1 MPLRTFLAI
10 DLETTGL
17 NAGQDRITEIG
28 MVRFTLD
35 GVLDTFQS
43 MVNPGKPIPIRIQQ
57 ITGIQDEDVHD
68 ALHFNAMRLEI
79 EEFIGDATIVGQNV
93 GFDLRF
99 LSEEGVE
106 PRGAVLDTLDMAAIL
121 EPQLRDRS
129 LGALAAHFEVE
140 MPVAHRALA
149 DADATRSVFLALVD
163 RARELP
169 EGLLADLVAL
179 DTPEILGGSEDSA
192 VPGDEA
198 PSWALATLLR
208 DLARERGISLA
219 PRRVAAAPPSPQG
232 RARPAPPSPQRSL
245 DQFAAET
252 AAPKTAVEP
261 PVPPVPMTPISDRLR
276 VDRLRL
282 DAPRAQPSRPPIVAS
297 LRDNE
302 AELPEQ
308 ALAALAAGE
317 SHPDL
322 FGAFEQRAEQMGM
335 TRAVAQ
341 IIEAGGQLLVE
352 AGTGT
357 GKSLAYL
364 IPAGLWALKTG
375 ERVIVSTNT
384 INLQEQ
390 LIQKDA
396 PALRALLADTIGEEA
411 AESLRVVTLKG
422 RRNYLCLR
430 RVAQE
435 RVSGPASDGEA
446 SLLARLLVWLG
457 RTDSGDRGELIL
469 NSQEEQL
476 WERYSAEGEDCLS
489 GGHCAYVRDGTCFLL
504 RAKRAAEAAHIVIV
518 NHALLLS
525 DLAAGGSVLPSADTV
540 IIDEAHHLEDSA
552 TSHLGASVSFRSL
565 ADVLDGVYRVS
576 ARGSEAGIVA
586 GTELLARDPRI
597 DERTRSDLR
606 ARMAGLPAQVSQ
618 VRSETEALFRRLRT
632 FANDSADDRFGNSA
646 RLRLTQGVRAQPEW
660 SQIEIEW
667 ERAFEA
673 LRGIESAI
681 GELQAMLESIAE
693 ELSEDEPD
701 GPAAGGKPNDDW
713 ESLVGEAASLRE
725 MLTQRAELC
734 GDLLTRHD
742 PATIV
747 WLSTMRRS
755 DTATINS
762 APLRVA
768 TLLAERFFEQKRSV
782 VLTGATLT
790 TEGNYDYLRE
800 RVGLEEAEEEQFGSP
815 FDYRKAVRLILPPDM
830 PQPNDSEYPQAL
842 ADAIVELVRA
852 SEGRAL
858 ILFTAIGAL
867 RRTADLIREPLEADQ
882 ITVVAQG
889 MDGSPRR
896 IMRELASSPRTV
908 ALGVASLWEGVDVP
922 GEAISL
928 VAIARLPFPVPSD
941 PVYAARSEL
950 YEDPFFSYAVPQA
963 IVRFRQGF
971 GRLIRRKDD
980 RGVVAVLD
988 GRITSKGYGKA
999 FVRSLPPVE
1008 VMEVPLRDIGAATAD
1023 WLQK

>member
-1 MPLRTFLAI
+1 MPIRTFLAI

-17 NAGQDRITEIG
+17 NPDQDRITEIG

-57 ITGIQDEDVHD
+57 ITGIHDEDVRD
-68 ALHFNAMRLEI
+68 ALHFNAMRLEV

-99 LSEEGVE
+99 LGEVGVE

-129 LGALAAHFEVE
+129 LGALAEHFQVE
-140 MPVAHRALA
+140 MPVAHRALS
-149 DADATRSVFLALVD
+149 DADATRSVFLALVEQ
-163 RARELP
+163 ARQLP
-169 EGLLADLVAL
+169 PELLADLVAL
-179 DTPEILGGSEDSA
+179 DAPEVLGAGE
-192 VPGDEA
+192 GEGEA

-208 DLARERGISLA
+208 NIAGERGVSLA
-219 PRRVAAAPPSPQG
+219 PRRVASAPPSAQG
-232 RARPAPPSPQRSL
+232 RARPAAPSPQRSL
-245 DQFAAET
+245 DQFAAEQT
-252 AAPKTAVEP
+252 IA
-261 PVPPVPMTPISDRLR
+261 VPPAASRDTTPSVPSPSAIERLR
-276 VDRLRL
+276 VD
-282 DAPRAQPSRPPIVAS
+282 APPIQPSRPPVVAA
-297 LRDNE
+297 LRE
-302 AELPEQ
+302 EEVPLSER
-308 ALAALAAGE
+308 ALAALSAGE
-317 SHPDL
+317 SHSDL
-322 FGAFEQRAEQMGM
+322 FGAFEQRAEQIGM

-341 IIEAGGQLLVE
+341 TIEGGGQLLVE

-364 IPAGLWALKTG
+364 IPAALWALKTG
-375 ERVIVSTNT
+375 ERVVVSTNT

-396 PALRALLADTIGEEA
+396 PALRALLADTIGAEA

-435 RVSGPASDGEA
+435 RVAGPASDDEA

-469 NSQEEQL
+469 NNQEERL
-476 WERYSAEGEDCLS
+476 WERYNAEGEDCLS

-504 RAKRAAEAAHIVIV
+504 RAKRAAEAAHIIIA

-525 DLAAGGSVLPSADTV
+525 DLAAGGTVLPSADTV

-552 TSHLGASVSFRSL
+552 TSHLGASVSFRAL

-586 GTELLARDPRI
+586 GTDLLARDPRL
-597 DERTRSDLR
+597 DERTRSELR
-606 ARMAGLPAQVSQ
+606 GQIAALPSQVAQ
-618 VRSETEALFRRLRT
+618 VRSETEVLFRRLRT
-632 FANDSADDRFGNSA
+632 FANDAADDRFGNSA

-667 ERAFEA
+667 EHAFA
-673 LRGIESAI
+673 SLREIEGSI
-681 GELQAMLESIAE
+681 GELQAAFESIAD
-693 ELSEDEPD
+693 ELSADEPED
-701 GPAAGGKPNDDW
+701 SKASDDW

-725 MLTQRAELC
+725 TLSERAELC

-747 WLSTMRRS
+747 WLTTMRRS
-755 DTATINS
+755 DTATINA
-762 APLRVA
+762 APLRVD

-790 TEGNYDYLRE
+790 TEGTYDYLRE
-800 RVGLEEAEEEQFGSP
+800 RVGLEAPSEEQFGSP

-830 PQPNDSEYPQAL
+830 PQPNDSAYPQAL
-842 ADAIVELVRA
+842 ADAIVDLVRA

-867 RRTADLIREPLEADQ
+867 RRTADLIREPLQADQ

-889 MDGSPRR
+889 LDGSPRR
-896 IMRELASSPRTV
+896 IMRELASSPRTA

-950 YEDPFFSYAVPQA
+950 YEDSFFSYAVPQA
-963 IVRFRQGF
+963 IVKFRQGF

-1008 VMEVPLRDIGAATAD
+1008 VLEVPLRDIGAATAE
-1023 WLQK
+1023 WLRT